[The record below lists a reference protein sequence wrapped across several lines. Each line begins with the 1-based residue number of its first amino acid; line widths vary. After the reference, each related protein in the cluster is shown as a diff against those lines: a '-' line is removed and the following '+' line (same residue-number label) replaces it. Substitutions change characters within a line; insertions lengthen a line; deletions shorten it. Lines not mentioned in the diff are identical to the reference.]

1 MISFFYLYFIFKE
14 FKRNEVVIDSDN
26 LNDSSMSSASSISS
40 SKSYI
45 QTICVI
51 DKRLNLVTL
60 WNMDTFEYKLNS
72 LREIY
77 ARYIDEGSLSS
88 SLGSSSTESIFITD
102 SADEWQTLD
111 TFIKREETFSPR
123 M

>member
-1 MISFFYLYFIFKE
+1 
-14 FKRNEVVIDSDN
+14 
-26 LNDSSMSSASSISS
+26 MSTVSSIGG
-40 SKSYI
+40 SKYYM

-60 WNMDTFEYKLNS
+60 WNMETFEYKLNS

-77 ARYIDEGSLSS
+77 ARFIEEGSLSS
-88 SLGSSSTESIFITD
+88 ILGSNATESIFITD